1 MARWSY
7 SQDPIT
13 TACFPSMKDK
23 GSGSEKEKRAQF
35 AQRTRV
41 TPETGG
47 ALEDPYRG
55 NGLEVSYWGRRCG
68 GCGCGA
74 CCIGHPG
81 REVYGP
87 ALGALRS
94 HLHKGTTVGR
104 AQQAVH

>member
-1 MARWSY
+1 
-7 SQDPIT
+7 
-13 TACFPSMKDK
+13 MKDK